1 MDGTHCT
8 TLSRRSGQSAALFL
22 KRQHYLS
29 ELQSIISEGIQQNS
43 NCPGVLVALTPPS
56 SIAFGQR
63 WAIVFTIGPNNT
75 HDPSLDNLFCPVY
88 HPGDNPREY
97 LTNTELS
104 FDLNELPRCG
114 LYLGTDDLN
123 QDE

>member
-1 MDGTHCT
+1 MT
-8 TLSRRSGQSAALFL
+8 TTSEKIAALAVEL
-22 KRQHYLS
+22 ENENAALRQRVL

-63 WAIVFTIGPNNT
+63 WAIVLTIGPNNT

-114 LYLGTDDLN
+114 LYLGMDDSN

>member
-1 MDGTHCT
+1 MT
-8 TLSRRSGQSAALFL
+8 TTSEKIAALAVEL
-22 KRQHYLS
+22 ENENAALRQRVL

-75 HDPSLDNLFCPVY
+75 RDPSLDNLFCPVY

-114 LYLGTDDLN
+114 LYLGMDDSN

>member
-1 MDGTHCT
+1 MT
-8 TLSRRSGQSAALFL
+8 TTSEKIAALAVEL
-22 KRQHYLS
+22 ENENAALRQRVS

-63 WAIVFTIGPNNT
+63 WAIVFTIGPNNEF
-75 HDPSLDNLFCPVY
+75 DPTLDNLFCRVH
-88 HPGDNPREY
+88 HPSKASREW

-104 FDLNELPRCG
+104 FDLKELPRCG
-114 LYLGTDDLN
+114 LYLGTDDSN
-123 QDE
+123 PDQ

>member
-1 MDGTHCT
+1 MT
-8 TLSRRSGQSAALFL
+8 TTSEKIAALAVEL
-22 KRQHYLS
+22 ENENAALRQRVL

-56 SIAFGQR
+56 SVAFGQR

-114 LYLGTDDLN
+114 LYLGTDDSN

>member
-1 MDGTHCT
+1 MT
-8 TLSRRSGQSAALFL
+8 TSETIAALAVEL
-22 KRQHYLS
+22 ENENAALRQRVS
-29 ELQSIISEGIQQNS
+29 ELQSIISEGIKQNS

-75 HDPSLDNLFCPVY
+75 YDPSLDNLFCPVY
-88 HPGDNPREY
+88 HPSTDTREY
-97 LTNTELS
+97 LSNTKLS
-104 FDLNELPRCG
+104 FDLDELPRCG
-114 LYLGTDDLN
+114 LFLGTDDSH

>member
-1 MDGTHCT
+1 MT
-8 TLSRRSGQSAALFL
+8 TTSEKIAALAVEL
-22 KRQHYLS
+22 ENENAALRQRVL

-114 LYLGTDDLN
+114 LYLGTDDSN
-123 QDE
+123 RDE

>member
-1 MDGTHCT
+1 MT
-8 TLSRRSGQSAALFL
+8 TTSEKIAALAVEL
-22 KRQHYLS
+22 ENENAALRQRVS
-29 ELQSIISEGIQQNS
+29 ELQGIISEGIQQNS

-63 WAIVFTIGPNNT
+63 WAIVFTIGPNNEL
-75 HDPSLDNLFCPVY
+75 DPTLDNLFCPVF
-88 HPGDNPREY
+88 HPSEDPREY

-114 LYLGTDDLN
+114 LYLGTDDSNPN
-123 QDE
+123 Q

>member
-1 MDGTHCT
+1 MT
-8 TLSRRSGQSAALFL
+8 TTSEKIAALAVEL
-22 KRQHYLS
+22 ENENAALRQRVL

-114 LYLGTDDLN
+114 LYLGTDDSN

>member
-1 MDGTHCT
+1 MAT
-8 TLSRRSGQSAALFL
+8 TSEKIAALAVEL
-22 KRQHYLS
+22 ENENAALRQRVS

>member
-1 MDGTHCT
+1 MAT
-8 TLSRRSGQSAALFL
+8 TSEKIAALAVEL
-22 KRQHYLS
+22 ENENAALRQRVS

-75 HDPSLDNLFCPVY
+75 HDPSLD
-88 HPGDNPREY
+88 
-97 LTNTELS
+97 
-104 FDLNELPRCG
+104 LNELPRCG

>member
-1 MDGTHCT
+1 MT
-8 TLSRRSGQSAALFL
+8 TTSEKIAALAVEL
-22 KRQHYLS
+22 ENENAALRQRVL

-75 HDPSLDNLFCPVY
+75 HDPSLDNLP
-88 HPGDNPREY
+88 
-97 LTNTELS
+97 TNTELS

-114 LYLGTDDLN
+114 LYLGTDDSN

>member
-1 MDGTHCT
+1 MT
-8 TLSRRSGQSAALFL
+8 TTSEKIAALAVEL
-22 KRQHYLS
+22 ENENAALRQRVS

-114 LYLGTDDLN
+114 LYLGTDDSN

>member
-1 MDGTHCT
+1 MT
-8 TLSRRSGQSAALFL
+8 TTSEKIAALAVEL
-22 KRQHYLS
+22 ENENAALRQRVL

-75 HDPSLDNLFCPVY
+75 RDPSLDNLFCPVY

-114 LYLGTDDLN
+114 LYLGTDDSN
-123 QDE
+123 RDE

>member
-1 MDGTHCT
+1 MT
-8 TLSRRSGQSAALFL
+8 TTSEKIAALAVEL
-22 KRQHYLS
+22 EKENAALRQRVL

-56 SIAFGQR
+56 SVAFGQR

-114 LYLGTDDLN
+114 LYLGTDDSN